1 MASCGWCLQAK
12 AGMVVHACGHAVC
25 AACRDTAPSG
35 RKKCLCCRF
44 DKPGRAVFVS
54 AGARYG
60 AAVKLLAKAG
70 AAPGEGSVLCTPV
83 LSATVLAT
91 LEKHAAERGLVF
103 VRGVG
108 HEKEKIQL
116 APAGDPDA
124 VFLCKWGDDLEYHV
138 PRRGPTELIDEEQRA
153 ALDALAEVQA
163 QPDAP
168 YLQWMHIK
176 LRRPSPD
183 SPLVATA
190 VSDWIVEKKLPLNQG
205 AYIGFSEDGK
215 LQIRRCRLSKRF
227 VTVLQALLK
236 TAAIGLRRLANDSNV
251 LPGEE
256 MFFRESDM
264 FIAMMLAW
272 AQARFPTSY
281 FLKKSMLSTIIV
293 VPAGP
298 GRPGPRRRCGAA
310 DDT

>member
-1 MASCGWCLQAK
+1 MAAASCGWCLETK
-12 AGMVVHACGHAVC
+12 AGMAVHACGHAVC

-70 AAPGEGSVLCTPV
+70 AAPGAGSVLCTPV
-83 LSATVLAT
+83 LSAAVLAT
-91 LEKHAAERGLVF
+91 LEKHAAERDLVF

-108 HEKEKIQL
+108 CEKEKIQL

-138 PRRGPTELIDEEQRA
+138 PRRGPAQLIDEQQRA
-153 ALDALAEVQA
+153 ALDALAKVQA
-163 QPDAP
+163 KVQGAP

-176 LRRPSPD
+176 LGRPSPD
-183 SPLVATA
+183 GPLVATA
-190 VSDWIVEKKLPLNQG
+190 VSDWVVEKKLPLNYG
-205 AYIGFSEDGK
+205 AYFGFSEDGK
-215 LQIRRCRLSKRF
+215 LQMRRCRLSKKF
-227 VTVLQALLK
+227 VTLLQALLN
-236 TAAIGLRRLANDSNV
+236 TAAAGLRRLAHDANV

-272 AQARFPTSY
+272 AQARACTPTPL
-281 FLKKSMLSTIIV
+281 FTEKTPLSVLCVV

-298 GRPGPRRRCGAA
+298 
-310 DDT
+310 